1 MLQFSFERYVLPQI
15 TYQEYARKAAK
26 KQQKNFTK

>member
-1 MLQFSFERYVLPQI
+1 MEEMLQFSFGRYVLPEI

-26 KQQKNFTK
+26 KQQ

>member
-1 MLQFSFERYVLPQI
+1 MKEMLQFSFERYVLPQI

-26 KQQKNFTK
+26 KQQ